1 MWCGKP
7 LKFNGKAISNARLS
21 RMAMECAM
29 VGQACA
35 DHRRNRWQLGEI
47 LQHWLSE
54 EIRIT
59 NMYQTLQHWV
69 MQSTVFPPATPE
81 SDSFPDPDSE
91 SDSLFDLEFL
101 SADQKPSWYEPDYR
115 RGMTLT
121 MCLIAVLQSP
131 RRGAPLNSDHINN
144 INNIESHMN
153 MSRRARKAGTRRL
166 IAARGRNKKNV
177 KKTKAG
183 NGRPAPSAPPS
194 SSSSRAPGPP
204 GWPLGWRAAW
214 DITYFENCMNLV
226 FGPFRDDSGDVAEAR
241 INERW
246 IDEVD

>member
-1 MWCGKP
+1 MMWCGEP

-21 RMAMECAM
+21 RMTMECAM

-101 SADQKPSWYEPDYR
+101 SADQKPSWLLFQSPR
-115 RGMTLT
+115 LLT
-121 MCLIAVLQSP
+121 MCLTAVLQCP
-131 RRGAPLNSDHINN
+131 DSDHINN

-214 DITYFENCMNLV
+214 DTTYFENCMNLV
-226 FGPFRDDSGDVAEAR
+226 FGPEARMMNFEARINERFEAR